1 MYNFLRDRNS
11 TPRSLNS
18 RLVLT
23 ARQLE
28 STHAL
33 VQLVLLVNFCL
44 TRRIQSLDLCE
55 LLKR

>member
-1 MYNFLRDRNS
+1 MYNLRDRNS